1 MRAQRLHMGVATV
14 LLALLAVAP
23 IFWVTYIPASDYPFH
38 LARISILSLG
48 DNPGL
53 LGTFYQ
59 FGSWLLPNVAMDALA
74 LPLTAL
80 VSPEMAVKLFLAAMQ
95 LVFLTGCLALHHA
108 VFKRACAWPLL
119 GGLLLY
125 NGMFSFGLFNYLFSS
140 ALALWGAA
148 LWLASRPGWVRRV
161 VACGVA
167 VVLMWAHMGGF
178 AVYAILIGAFQLYAH
193 LSKVTKGT
201 WPQTLFQLV
210 LDASPFIVALA
221 LFMLVSPGSERAADG
236 LNYSPWIGA
245 KPYAALFSLQSGVL
259 WADVLVAVVL
269 GALVVGL
276 AVTRQLTVSRLL
288 LTAAGML
295 WLAFMV
301 LPPDVLGSYYA
312 DVRLVPLAALAL
324 LLALS
329 TTDDSRRWTEALV
342 LTVALGLG
350 AVKTAALMQAWAT
363 DQGPIDR
370 IVKVIK
376 NLPPNSTLFAATA
389 RPYLSMVLSTP
400 GAREAWHPPLGY
412 VSTYASTYGQVFVP
426 LTYADRHKQPM
437 LVMETYRATKELQ
450 GDMPFQVPKAADLVA
465 LANRLDD
472 HVRDPATPPLNDV
485 YLLVVDTGRYAALP
499 ELERFSVFF
508 AGEGFTIFRHGSAA
522 AVDAAQMSAGGQGG

>member
-1 MRAQRLHMGVATV
+1 MKAQRLPLGAAVFLVAV
-14 LLALLAVAP
+14 FAVAP
-23 IFWVTYIPASDYPFH
+23 IFWVKYIPASDYPFH
-38 LARISILSLG
+38 LARIAILSLG

-53 LGTFYQ
+53 QGEFYQ

-80 VSPEMAVKLFLAAMQ
+80 MSPEMAVKLFLAAMQ
-95 LVFLTGCLALHHA
+95 LAFLVGCLALHVA
-108 VFKRACAWPLL
+108 VFKRASAWPLL

-125 NGMFSFGLFNYLFSS
+125 NGMFSFGLFNYLFAA

-148 LWLASRPGWVRRV
+148 LWLWSTPGWARRM
-161 VACGVA
+161 VACAIA

-193 LSKVTKGT
+193 LSTISKRN
-201 WPQTLFQLV
+201 WPQALVQLA
-210 LDASPFIVALA
+210 LDASPFIAAMA
-221 LFMLVSPGSERAADG
+221 LFLLVSPGSERATDG

-259 WADVLVAVVL
+259 WVDVLVALVL

-276 AVTRQLTVSRLL
+276 AMTRQLIVSRLM

-329 TTDDSRRWTEALV
+329 TTDQSRRWTEALV

-350 AVKTAALMQAWAT
+350 AVKTVALMQVWAT
-363 DQGPIDR
+363 DQVPIDR
-370 IVKVIK
+370 VVKVIK
-376 NLPPNSTLFAATA
+376 NLPPKSTLFAATA
-389 RPYLSMVLSTP
+389 RPFLSMVLSTP

-426 LTYADRHKQPM
+426 VTYADRHKQPM
-437 LVMETYRATKELQ
+437 LVREKYRSTKELQ
-450 GDMPFQVPKAADLVA
+450 GDTPFQVPKAADLVA
-465 LANRLDD
+465 LAKRLDG
-472 HVRDPATPPLNDV
+472 HISAPGTPPLSDV

-508 AGEGFTIFRHGSAA
+508 AGEGFTIFRHTPVVAAPGAQVSA
-522 AVDAAQMSAGGQGG
+522 VESGG